1 MCRIAL
7 DHFFLKRL
15 YDTWSFICSDGSI
28 YVSGFYQEDNLF
40 FHFGQLICG
49 DANRFFDVIHLLVMF

>member
-49 DANRFFDVIHLLVMF
+49 DANRFLM